1 MASQQDSTEILLGT
15 VHFDSAGKVLTP
27 ESEIILKRIANKLL
41 AEPNLMID
49 VCGYIHN
56 AGSLS
61 ANTVLSQ
68 KMADQV
74 KDYLTINLGLSGE
87 RIQTLGLGGKDRIA
101 SNKTAEIRAE
111 NRSVE
116 IVIRQPDAVLT
127 WFENDVKVQPPALR
141 PGWLDPVPDYYLYR
155 GYKVTTGKKSRAHII
170 YPNEGTLKMDEDAM
184 VVIRGLSLKRK
195 EKPLVKNIE
204 LQDGSLRT
212 MLKDESSQD
221 DSITSAPAAVGELN
235 SQGSKT
241 LVDEKL
247 EGLIVAYQGDT
258 VVLAASEKTV
268 IDKDDSVVVKQIINT
283 DRPAGFGLGVI
294 VGKPTGISLKSWI
307 SRKHAIDFKIGWSFP
322 EKKIHVVGDY
332 LSYFPEWI
340 KKRSWYPYVG
350 IGGRLKMKQEQEDW
364 QFNLGIRLG
373 IGIEYIY
380 RQFGLF
386 GELYPVMDL
395 VPETNFD
402 IEGGIGV
409 RYYFKN

>member
-1 MASQQDSTEILLGT
+1 
-15 VHFDSAGKVLTP
+15 LTP

-41 AEPNLMID
+41 TEPNLMID
-49 VCGYIHN
+49 VYGYIHN

-61 ANTVLSQ
+61 AKTVLSQ

-74 KDYLTINLGLSGE
+74 KDYLTINLGLSGD

-141 PGWLDPVPDYYLYR
+141 PGWLDPVPYYYLYR
-155 GYKVTTGKKSRAHII
+155 GYKVTTGKKSRAHIL

-184 VVIRGLSLKRK
+184 VVIRGLSLKQK

-204 LQDGSLRT
+204 LRDGSLRT
-212 MLKDESSQD
+212 MLKDDASQD

-268 IDKDDSVVVKQIINT
+268 IDKDDSVVVKQIINVG
-283 DRPAGFGLGVI
+283 RPAGFGLGVI
-294 VGKPTGISLKSWI
+294 VGKPTGISLKSW
-307 SRKHAIDFKIGWSFP
+307 
-322 EKKIHVVGDY
+322 
-332 LSYFPEWI
+332 
-340 KKRSWYPYVG
+340 
-350 IGGRLKMKQEQEDW
+350 
-364 QFNLGIRLG
+364 
-373 IGIEYIY
+373 
-380 RQFGLF
+380 
-386 GELYPVMDL
+386 
-395 VPETNFD
+395 
-402 IEGGIGV
+402 
-409 RYYFKN
+409 